1 MKLQYGKDVSIS
13 QRRWNETN
21 LYTHIYICD
30 HSRSLKEHINICK
43 WEVAEG
49 LLQMWTSCFNIPSTQ
64 VYLLLLM
71 LTSFCSFISLNFK
84 QNWVTH
90 ARSIIYTSFWFIY
103 TFVLIF
109 RKIKINFIERRR
121 KSDLYTNVVWPKHLV
136 LYLSYVVSYYWLAYF
151 IKFMLR
157 AHLDDCSVYGFC
169 STNAISRSILRIA
182 INNTNI

>member
-1 MKLQYGKDVSIS
+1 MKQICTL
-13 QRRWNETN
+13 
-21 LYTHIYICD
+21 THINICNY
-30 HSRSLKEHINICK
+30 SRSLKEHINLHE
-43 WEVAEG
+43 WEVEEKP
-49 LLQMWTSCFNIPSTQ
+49 LHMWTSCFNIPSTQ

-169 STNAISRSILRIA
+169 STNAIFRSILRIA